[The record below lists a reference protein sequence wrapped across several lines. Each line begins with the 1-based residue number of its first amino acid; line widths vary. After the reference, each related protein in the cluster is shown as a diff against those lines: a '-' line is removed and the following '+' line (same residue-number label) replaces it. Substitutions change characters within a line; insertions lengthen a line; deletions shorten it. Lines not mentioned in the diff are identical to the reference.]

1 MKIEI
6 LGTGCYNCIKLEAL
20 INDVLTE
27 LGRLDVEVVRITDEK
42 QILWF
47 MPLDEIPG
55 LVIDG
60 RLISTKQLPERAILT
75 KWFKTKESA
84 L

>member
-20 INDVLTE
+20 INEVLTE
-27 LGRLDVEVVRITDEK
+27 LGRVDVEVVRTADEK
-42 QILWF
+42 QILRF

-60 RLISTKQLPERAILT
+60 TLINTRQIPERAILT
-75 KWFKTKESA
+75 EWFKAKEGA
-84 L
+84 Q